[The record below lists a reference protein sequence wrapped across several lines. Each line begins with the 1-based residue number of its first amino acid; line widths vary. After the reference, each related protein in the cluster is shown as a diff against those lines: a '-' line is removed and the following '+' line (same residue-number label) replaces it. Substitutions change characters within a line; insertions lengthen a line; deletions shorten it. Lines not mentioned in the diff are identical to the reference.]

1 MLQHLI
7 SMLQRTIFFLFLLG
21 GVLVSLVAKAD
32 DNPRTFILLDKGW
45 GYRPVSDTGLKSSMK
60 QVTVPHTW
68 NANYIPGTRSYN
80 REMMVYRRDLEIT
93 PDMKDKR
100 LFLYFE
106 GVNSS
111 ATVLVNNKSVGSHKG
126 GYTAFC
132 MEVTDYAKQGTNK
145 LEVWVTNAYNPE
157 ILPISGDFNIYGGI
171 HRPCHLLVTEQDC
184 ISPLFYAS
192 PGVFIHQ
199 DKVSEK
205 QAQITVETML
215 SLRGKKQGLKVR
227 TTIEDAKGN
236 IISQNIEQNVTIE
249 NVKQPFVIEHPVLWN
264 AKQNPHLYKVIV
276 ELLDNGKV
284 IDRVEQRTGL
294 RYFSVDADK
303 GFFLNGKYLDLYGF
317 CLHEEVEGKGSA
329 LSAEDHE
336 RDMELVKESGATS
349 LRLVH
354 YPHSESIYHLSDE
367 NGIVLWTEIPMVG
380 PGGYDFC
387 GFINTDGLK
396 EHARQVLKELVY
408 QKYNHP
414 SICFWGIFN
423 EIRTNYDNAEPFARE
438 LHELY
443 KEIDPSRLTTLASC
457 DDPKFY
463 QNCSDLMA
471 WNKYIGWYGSRN
483 APETAGNFFDKAKA
497 ASNGKPVAI
506 SEYGGGANVEHHFSM
521 KENDVKPSGQF
532 HPEEGQTYIHEGN
545 WSAFAQRPYMWA
557 KYIWVFADFQSAIRN
572 EGGKPGIN
580 DKGLVTYDRKIKKDA
595 FYFYKANWSTEPMIY
610 ITSRRFTKRP
620 EASVQVKVYSNL
632 RENTLYVN
640 GKKIETIT
648 PDKVR
653 LCLFKGITL
662 KQKSD
667 SLNRVMWQNV
677 TLSKGENRIRV
688 EGKSKA
694 GVIEDTC
701 VWYLK

>member
-1 MLQHLI
+1 
-7 SMLQRTIFFLFLLG
+7 MLQRTIFFLFLLG

-227 TTIEDAKGN
+227 TTIEDVKGN

-610 ITSRRFTKRP
+610 ITSRRFTERP
-620 EASVQVKVYSNL
+620 EANVQVKVYSNL

-640 GKKIETIT
+640 GKKI
-648 PDKVR
+648 
-653 LCLFKGITL
+653 G

-667 SLNRVMWQNV
+667 SLHRVVWQNV

>member
-1 MLQHLI
+1 
-7 SMLQRTIFFLFLLG
+7 MLQRTIFFLFLLG

-111 ATVLVNNKSVGSHKG
+111 TTVLVNNKSVGSHKG

-132 MEVTDYAKQGTNK
+132 MEVTDYAKQGINK

-205 QAQITVETML
+205 LAQITVETML
-215 SLRGKKQGLKVR
+215 SLSGKKQGLKVR

-236 IISQNIEQNVTIE
+236 IISQNIEQNVTNE
-249 NVKQPFVIEHPVLWN
+249 NVKQPFVIDHPVLWN

-276 ELLDNGKV
+276 ELLDDGKV

-423 EIRTNYDNAEPFARE
+423 EIRTNYDNTEPFARE

-557 KYIWVFADFQSAIRN
+557 KYIWVFADFQSSIRN

-610 ITSRRFTKRP
+610 ITSRRFTERP

-640 GKKIETIT
+640 GKKI
-648 PDKVR
+648 
-653 LCLFKGITL
+653 G

-701 VWYLK
+701 VWFLK

>member
-1 MLQHLI
+1 
-7 SMLQRTIFFLFLLG
+7 MLQRTIFFLFLLG

-132 MEVTDYAKQGTNK
+132 MEMTDYAKQGINK

-205 QAQITVETML
+205 QAQITVETMF

-227 TTIEDAKGN
+227 TTVEDAKGN
-236 IISQNIEQNVTIE
+236 IISQNIEQNITNE
-249 NVKQPFVIEHPVLWN
+249 NVKQPFVIDHPVLWN

-640 GKKIETIT
+640 GKKI
-648 PDKVR
+648 
-653 LCLFKGITL
+653 G

-667 SLNRVMWQNV
+667 SLHRVVWQNV

-688 EGKSKA
+688 EGKFKA

>member
-1 MLQHLI
+1 
-7 SMLQRTIFFLFLLG
+7 MLQRTIFFLFLLG

-132 MEVTDYAKQGTNK
+132 MEVTDYAKQGINK
-145 LEVWVTNAYNPE
+145 LEVWVTNAYNLE

-205 QAQITVETML
+205 LAQITVETML
-215 SLRGKKQGLKVR
+215 SLSGKKQGLKVR

-236 IISQNIEQNVTIE
+236 IISQNIEQNVTNE
-249 NVKQPFVIEHPVLWN
+249 NVKQPFVIDHPVLWN

-557 KYIWVFADFQSAIRN
+557 KYIWVFADFQSSIRN

-610 ITSRRFTKRP
+610 ITSRRFTERP
-620 EASVQVKVYSNL
+620 EANVQVKVYSNL

-640 GKKIETIT
+640 GKKI
-648 PDKVR
+648 
-653 LCLFKGITL
+653 G

-667 SLNRVMWQNV
+667 SLHRVVWQNV

>member
-1 MLQHLI
+1 M
-7 SMLQRTIFFLFLLG
+7 
-21 GVLVSLVAKAD
+21 SLVAKAD

-132 MEVTDYAKQGTNK
+132 MEVTDYAKQGINK
-145 LEVWVTNAYNPE
+145 LEVWVTNAYNLE

-205 QAQITVETML
+205 LAQITVETML
-215 SLRGKKQGLKVR
+215 SLSGKKQGLKVR

-236 IISQNIEQNVTIE
+236 IISQNIEQNVTNE
-249 NVKQPFVIEHPVLWN
+249 NVKQPFVIDHPVLWN

-276 ELLDNGKV
+276 ELLDDGKV

-557 KYIWVFADFQSAIRN
+557 KYIWVFADFQSSIRN

-595 FYFYKANWSTEPMIY
+595 FYFYKASWSTEPMIY
-610 ITSRRFTKRP
+610 ITSRRFTERP
-620 EASVQVKVYSNL
+620 EANVQVKVYSNL

-640 GKKIETIT
+640 GKKI
-648 PDKVR
+648 
-653 LCLFKGITL
+653 G

-667 SLNRVMWQNV
+667 SLHRVVWQNV

>member
-1 MLQHLI
+1 
-7 SMLQRTIFFLFLLG
+7 MLQRTIFFLFLLG

-184 ISPLFYAS
+184 ILPLFYAS

-227 TTIEDAKGN
+227 TTIEDVKGN
-236 IISQNIEQNVTIE
+236 IISQNIEQNVTNE
-249 NVKQPFVIEHPVLWN
+249 NVKQPFVIDHPVLWN

-557 KYIWVFADFQSAIRN
+557 KYIWVFADFQSSIRN

-610 ITSRRFTKRP
+610 ITSRRFTERP
-620 EASVQVKVYSNL
+620 EANVQVKVYSNL

-640 GKKIETIT
+640 GKKI
-648 PDKVR
+648 
-653 LCLFKGITL
+653 G

-667 SLNRVMWQNV
+667 SLHRVVWQNV

>member
-132 MEVTDYAKQGTNK
+132 MEVTDYAKQGINK

-640 GKKIETIT
+640 GKKI
-648 PDKVR
+648 
-653 LCLFKGITL
+653 G

-667 SLNRVMWQNV
+667 SLHRVVWQNV

>member
-1 MLQHLI
+1 
-7 SMLQRTIFFLFLLG
+7 MLQRTIFFLFLLG

-215 SLRGKKQGLKVR
+215 SLSGKKQGLKVR

-236 IISQNIEQNVTIE
+236 IISQNIEQNVTNE
-249 NVKQPFVIEHPVLWN
+249 NVKQPFVIDHPVLWN

-276 ELLDNGKV
+276 ELLDAGKV

-557 KYIWVFADFQSAIRN
+557 KYIWVFADFQSSIRN

-580 DKGLVTYDRKIKKDA
+580 DKGIVTYDRKIKKDA
-595 FYFYKANWSTEPMIY
+595 FYFYKASWSTEPMIY
-610 ITSRRFTKRP
+610 ITSRRFTERP
-620 EASVQVKVYSNL
+620 EANVQVKVYSNL

-640 GKKIETIT
+640 GKKI
-648 PDKVR
+648 
-653 LCLFKGITL
+653 G

-667 SLNRVMWQNV
+667 SLHRVVWQNV

>member
-1 MLQHLI
+1 
-7 SMLQRTIFFLFLLG
+7 MLQRTIFFLFLLG

-45 GYRPVSDTGLKSSMK
+45 GYRPISDTGLKSSMK

-93 PDMKDKR
+93 PNMKDKR

-132 MEVTDYAKQGTNK
+132 MEVTDYAKQGINK

-236 IISQNIEQNVTIE
+236 IISQNIEQNVTNE

-276 ELLDNGKV
+276 ELLDDGKV

-545 WSAFAQRPYMWA
+545 WSAFAERPYMWA
-557 KYIWVFADFQSAIRN
+557 KYIWVFADFQSSIRN

-610 ITSRRFTKRP
+610 ITSRRFTERP
-620 EASVQVKVYSNL
+620 EANVQVKVYSNL

-640 GKKIETIT
+640 GKKI
-648 PDKVR
+648 
-653 LCLFKGITL
+653 G

-667 SLNRVMWQNV
+667 PLHRVVWQNV

-701 VWYLK
+701 VWFVK

>member
-1 MLQHLI
+1 M
-7 SMLQRTIFFLFLLG
+7 FLLG

-132 MEVTDYAKQGTNK
+132 MEVTDYAKQGINK
-145 LEVWVTNAYNPE
+145 LEVWVTNAYNLE

-205 QAQITVETML
+205 LAQITVETML
-215 SLRGKKQGLKVR
+215 SLSGKKQGLKVR

-236 IISQNIEQNVTIE
+236 IISQNIEQNVTNE
-249 NVKQPFVIEHPVLWN
+249 NVKQPFVIDHPVLWN

-276 ELLDNGKV
+276 ELLDDGKV

-557 KYIWVFADFQSAIRN
+557 KYIWVFADFQSSIRN

-595 FYFYKANWSTEPMIY
+595 FYFYKASWSTEPMIY
-610 ITSRRFTKRP
+610 ITSRRFTERP
-620 EASVQVKVYSNL
+620 EANVQVKVYSNL

-640 GKKIETIT
+640 GKKI
-648 PDKVR
+648 
-653 LCLFKGITL
+653 G

-667 SLNRVMWQNV
+667 SLHRVVWQNV

>member
-471 WNKYIGWYGSRN
+471 WNKYIVWYGSRN

-640 GKKIETIT
+640 GKKI
-648 PDKVR
+648 
-653 LCLFKGITL
+653 G

>member
-1 MLQHLI
+1 
-7 SMLQRTIFFLFLLG
+7 MLQRTIFFLFLLG

-132 MEVTDYAKQGTNK
+132 MEVTDYAKQGINK

-227 TTIEDAKGN
+227 TTVEDAKGN
-236 IISQNIEQNVTIE
+236 IISQNIEQNITNE
-249 NVKQPFVIEHPVLWN
+249 NVKQPFVIDHPVLWN

-329 LSAEDHE
+329 LSVEDHE

-640 GKKIETIT
+640 GKKI
-648 PDKVR
+648 
-653 LCLFKGITL
+653 G

-667 SLNRVMWQNV
+667 SLHRVVWQNV

>member
-236 IISQNIEQNVTIE
+236 IISQNIEQNVTNE

-317 CLHEEVEGKGSA
+317 CLHEEVEGKGSV

-640 GKKIETIT
+640 GKKI
-648 PDKVR
+648 
-653 LCLFKGITL
+653 G

-667 SLNRVMWQNV
+667 SLHRVVWQNV

>member
-1 MLQHLI
+1 
-7 SMLQRTIFFLFLLG
+7 MLQRTIFFLFLLG

-236 IISQNIEQNVTIE
+236 IISQNIEQNVTNE

-276 ELLDNGKV
+276 ELLDDGKV

-317 CLHEEVEGKGSA
+317 CLHEEVEDKGSA

-443 KEIDPSRLTTLASC
+443 KEIDSSRLTTLASC

-557 KYIWVFADFQSAIRN
+557 KYIWVFADFQSSIRN

-580 DKGLVTYDRKIKKDA
+580 DKGIVTYDRKIKKDG

-610 ITSRRFTKRP
+610 ITSRRFTERP
-620 EASVQVKVYSNL
+620 EANVQVKVYSNL

-640 GKKIETIT
+640 GKKI
-648 PDKVR
+648 
-653 LCLFKGITL
+653 G

-667 SLNRVMWQNV
+667 SLHRVVWQNV

-688 EGKSKA
+688 EGKSKV

>member
-1 MLQHLI
+1 
-7 SMLQRTIFFLFLLG
+7 MLQRTIFFLFLLG

-506 SEYGGGANVEHHFSM
+506 SEYGGGATVEHHFSM

-557 KYIWVFADFQSAIRN
+557 KYIWVFADFQSSIRN

-610 ITSRRFTKRP
+610 ITSRRFTERP
-620 EASVQVKVYSNL
+620 EANVQVKVYSNL

-640 GKKIETIT
+640 GKKI
-648 PDKVR
+648 
-653 LCLFKGITL
+653 G

-667 SLNRVMWQNV
+667 SLHRVVWQNV

>member
-1 MLQHLI
+1 
-7 SMLQRTIFFLFLLG
+7 MLQRTIFFLFLLG

-132 MEVTDYAKQGTNK
+132 MEVTDYAKQGINK

-236 IISQNIEQNVTIE
+236 IISQNIEQNVTTE

-497 ASNGKPVAI
+497 ASDGKPVAI

-580 DKGLVTYDRKIKKDA
+580 DKGLVTYDRKIKKDV

-640 GKKIETIT
+640 GKKI
-648 PDKVR
+648 
-653 LCLFKGITL
+653 G

-667 SLNRVMWQNV
+667 SLHRVVWQNV

>member
-1 MLQHLI
+1 
-7 SMLQRTIFFLFLLG
+7 MLQRTIFFLFLLG

-132 MEVTDYAKQGTNK
+132 MEVTDYAKQGINK

-227 TTIEDAKGN
+227 TTVEDAKGN
-236 IISQNIEQNVTIE
+236 IILQNIEQNVTTE

-497 ASNGKPVAI
+497 ASDGKPVAI

-557 KYIWVFADFQSAIRN
+557 KYIWVFADFQSSIRN

-595 FYFYKANWSTEPMIY
+595 FYFYKASWSTEPMIY
-610 ITSRRFTKRP
+610 ITSRRFTERP
-620 EASVQVKVYSNL
+620 EANVQVKVYSNL

-640 GKKIETIT
+640 GKKI
-648 PDKVR
+648 
-653 LCLFKGITL
+653 G

-667 SLNRVMWQNV
+667 SLHRVVWQNV

>member
-1 MLQHLI
+1 
-7 SMLQRTIFFLFLLG
+7 MLQRTIFFLFLLG

-236 IISQNIEQNVTIE
+236 IISQNIEQNVTNE

-317 CLHEEVEGKGSA
+317 CLHEEVEGKGSV

-640 GKKIETIT
+640 GKKI
-648 PDKVR
+648 
-653 LCLFKGITL
+653 G

-667 SLNRVMWQNV
+667 SLHRVVWQNV

>member
-1 MLQHLI
+1 
-7 SMLQRTIFFLFLLG
+7 MLQRTIFFLFLLG

-215 SLRGKKQGLKVR
+215 SLSGKKQGLKVR

-236 IISQNIEQNVTIE
+236 IISQNIEQNVTNE

-276 ELLDNGKV
+276 ELLDAGKV

-557 KYIWVFADFQSAIRN
+557 KYIWVFADFQSSIRN
-572 EGGKPGIN
+572 EGGKPGVN

-595 FYFYKANWSTEPMIY
+595 FYFYKASWSTEPMIY
-610 ITSRRFTKRP
+610 ITSRRFTERP
-620 EASVQVKVYSNL
+620 EANVQVKVYSNL

-640 GKKIETIT
+640 GKKI
-648 PDKVR
+648 
-653 LCLFKGITL
+653 G

-667 SLNRVMWQNV
+667 SLHRVVWQNV

-701 VWYLK
+701 VWFVK

>member
-1 MLQHLI
+1 
-7 SMLQRTIFFLFLLG
+7 MLQRTIFFLFLLG

-227 TTIEDAKGN
+227 TTIEDVKGN
-236 IISQNIEQNVTIE
+236 IISQNIEQNVTNE
-249 NVKQPFVIEHPVLWN
+249 NVKQPFVIDHPVLWN

-276 ELLDNGKV
+276 ELLDAGKV

-557 KYIWVFADFQSAIRN
+557 KYIWVFADFQSSIRN

-610 ITSRRFTKRP
+610 ITSRRFTERP
-620 EASVQVKVYSNL
+620 EANVQVKVYSNL

-640 GKKIETIT
+640 GKKI
-648 PDKVR
+648 
-653 LCLFKGITL
+653 G

-667 SLNRVMWQNV
+667 SLHRVVWQNV

>member
-1 MLQHLI
+1 
-7 SMLQRTIFFLFLLG
+7 MLQRTIFFLFLLG

-132 MEVTDYAKQGTNK
+132 MEVTDYAKQGINK

-205 QAQITVETML
+205 LAQITVETML
-215 SLRGKKQGLKVR
+215 SLSGKKQGLKVR

-236 IISQNIEQNVTIE
+236 IISQNIEQNVTNE
-249 NVKQPFVIEHPVLWN
+249 NVKQPFVIDHPVLWN

-276 ELLDNGKV
+276 ELLDAGKV

-557 KYIWVFADFQSAIRN
+557 KYIWVFADFQSSIRN

-595 FYFYKANWSTEPMIY
+595 FYFYKASWSTEPMIY
-610 ITSRRFTKRP
+610 ITSRRFTERP
-620 EASVQVKVYSNL
+620 EANVQVKVYSNL

-640 GKKIETIT
+640 GKKI
-648 PDKVR
+648 
-653 LCLFKGITL
+653 G

-667 SLNRVMWQNV
+667 SLHRVVWQNV

-701 VWYLK
+701 VWFVK

>member
-1 MLQHLI
+1 
-7 SMLQRTIFFLFLLG
+7 MLQRTIFFLFLLG

-557 KYIWVFADFQSAIRN
+557 KYIWVFADFQSSIRN

-610 ITSRRFTKRP
+610 IMSRRFTERP
-620 EASVQVKVYSNL
+620 EANVQVKVYSNL

-640 GKKIETIT
+640 GKKI
-648 PDKVR
+648 
-653 LCLFKGITL
+653 G

-667 SLNRVMWQNV
+667 SLHRVVWQNV

>member
-1 MLQHLI
+1 
-7 SMLQRTIFFLFLLG
+7 MLQRTIFFLFLLG

-157 ILPISGDFNIYGGI
+157 ILPSSGDFNIEGGI
-171 HRPCHLLVTEQDC
+171 LRPCHLLVTEQDC

-227 TTIEDAKGN
+227 TTIEDVKGN
-236 IISQNIEQNVTIE
+236 IISQNIEQNVTNE
-249 NVKQPFVIEHPVLWN
+249 NVKQPFVIDHPVLWN

-557 KYIWVFADFQSAIRN
+557 KYIWVFADFQSSIRN

-610 ITSRRFTKRP
+610 ITSRRFTERP
-620 EASVQVKVYSNL
+620 EANVQVKVYSNL

-640 GKKIETIT
+640 GKKI
-648 PDKVR
+648 
-653 LCLFKGITL
+653 G

-667 SLNRVMWQNV
+667 SLHRVVWQNV

>member
-1 MLQHLI
+1 
-7 SMLQRTIFFLFLLG
+7 MLQRTIFFWFLLG

-132 MEVTDYAKQGTNK
+132 MEVTDYAKQGINK

-205 QAQITVETML
+205 LAQITVETML
-215 SLRGKKQGLKVR
+215 SLSGKKQGLKVR

-236 IISQNIEQNVTIE
+236 IISQNIEQNVTNE
-249 NVKQPFVIEHPVLWN
+249 NVKQPFVIDHPVLWN

-276 ELLDNGKV
+276 ELLDDGKV

-557 KYIWVFADFQSAIRN
+557 KYIWVFADFQSSIRN

-595 FYFYKANWSTEPMIY
+595 FYFYKASWSTEPMIY
-610 ITSRRFTKRP
+610 ITSRRFTERP
-620 EASVQVKVYSNL
+620 EANVQVKVYSNL

-640 GKKIETIT
+640 GKKI
-648 PDKVR
+648 
-653 LCLFKGITL
+653 G

-667 SLNRVMWQNV
+667 SLHRVVWQNV

>member
-1 MLQHLI
+1 
-7 SMLQRTIFFLFLLG
+7 MLQRTIFFLFLLG

-80 REMMVYRRDLEIT
+80 REMMVYSRDLEIT

-132 MEVTDYAKQGTNK
+132 MEVTDYAKQGINK
-145 LEVWVTNAYNPE
+145 LEVWVTNAYNLE

-205 QAQITVETML
+205 LAQITVETML
-215 SLRGKKQGLKVR
+215 SLSGKKQGLKVR

-236 IISQNIEQNVTIE
+236 IISQNIEQNVTNE
-249 NVKQPFVIEHPVLWN
+249 NVKQPFVIDHPVLWN

-276 ELLDNGKV
+276 ELLDDGKV

-557 KYIWVFADFQSAIRN
+557 KYIWVFADFQSSIRN

-595 FYFYKANWSTEPMIY
+595 FYFYKASWSTEPMIY
-610 ITSRRFTKRP
+610 ITSRRFTERP
-620 EASVQVKVYSNL
+620 EANVQVKVYSNL

-640 GKKIETIT
+640 GKKI
-648 PDKVR
+648 
-653 LCLFKGITL
+653 G

-667 SLNRVMWQNV
+667 SLHRVVWQNV

>member
-1 MLQHLI
+1 
-7 SMLQRTIFFLFLLG
+7 MLQRTIFFLFLLG

-497 ASNGKPVAI
+497 ASDGKPVAI

-557 KYIWVFADFQSAIRN
+557 KYIWVFADFQSSIRN

-610 ITSRRFTKRP
+610 ITSRRFTERP
-620 EASVQVKVYSNL
+620 EANVQVKVYSNL

-640 GKKIETIT
+640 GKKI
-648 PDKVR
+648 
-653 LCLFKGITL
+653 G

-667 SLNRVMWQNV
+667 SLHRVVWQNV

>member
-1 MLQHLI
+1 
-7 SMLQRTIFFLFLLG
+7 MLQRTIFFLFLLG

-132 MEVTDYAKQGTNK
+132 MEVTDYAKQGINK

-215 SLRGKKQGLKVR
+215 SLSGKKQGLKVR

-236 IISQNIEQNVTIE
+236 IISQNIEQNVTNE
-249 NVKQPFVIEHPVLWN
+249 NVKQPFVIDHPVLWN
-264 AKQNPHLYKVIV
+264 AKQNPNLYKVIV
-276 ELLDNGKV
+276 ELLDAGKV

-557 KYIWVFADFQSAIRN
+557 KYIWVFADFQSSIRN

-610 ITSRRFTKRP
+610 ITSRRFTERP
-620 EASVQVKVYSNL
+620 EANVQVKVYSNL

-640 GKKIETIT
+640 GKKI
-648 PDKVR
+648 
-653 LCLFKGITL
+653 G

-667 SLNRVMWQNV
+667 PLHRVVWQNV

-701 VWYLK
+701 VWFVK

>member
-236 IISQNIEQNVTIE
+236 IISQNIEQNVTNE

-317 CLHEEVEGKGSA
+317 CLHEEVEGKGSV

-387 GFINTDGLK
+387 GFINTDGFK

-640 GKKIETIT
+640 GKKI
-648 PDKVR
+648 
-653 LCLFKGITL
+653 G

-667 SLNRVMWQNV
+667 SLHRVVWQNV

>member
-1 MLQHLI
+1 
-7 SMLQRTIFFLFLLG
+7 MLQRTIFFLFLLG

-215 SLRGKKQGLKVR
+215 SLSGKKQGLKVR
-227 TTIEDAKGN
+227 TTVEDAKGN
-236 IISQNIEQNVTIE
+236 IISQNIEQNVTNE
-249 NVKQPFVIEHPVLWN
+249 NVKQPFVIDHPVLWN
-264 AKQNPHLYKVIV
+264 AKQNPYLYKVIV
-276 ELLDNGKV
+276 ELLDAGKV

-557 KYIWVFADFQSAIRN
+557 KYIWVFADFQSSIRN

-610 ITSRRFTKRP
+610 ITSRRFTERP
-620 EASVQVKVYSNL
+620 EANVQVKVYSNL

-640 GKKIETIT
+640 GKKI
-648 PDKVR
+648 
-653 LCLFKGITL
+653 G

-667 SLNRVMWQNV
+667 PLHRVVWQNV

-701 VWYLK
+701 VWFVK

>member
-1 MLQHLI
+1 
-7 SMLQRTIFFLFLLG
+7 MLQRTIFFLFLLG

-132 MEVTDYAKQGTNK
+132 MEVTDYAKQGINK

-215 SLRGKKQGLKVR
+215 SLSGKKQGLKVR

-236 IISQNIEQNVTIE
+236 IISQNIEQNVTNE
-249 NVKQPFVIEHPVLWN
+249 NVKQPFVIDHPVLWN
-264 AKQNPHLYKVIV
+264 AKQNPYLYKVIV
-276 ELLDNGKV
+276 ELLDAGKV

-317 CLHEEVEGKGSA
+317 CLHEEVEDKGSA

-557 KYIWVFADFQSAIRN
+557 KYIWVFADFQSSIRN

-595 FYFYKANWSTEPMIY
+595 FYFYKASWSTEPMIY
-610 ITSRRFTKRP
+610 ITSRRFTERP
-620 EASVQVKVYSNL
+620 EANVQVKVYSNL

-640 GKKIETIT
+640 GKKI
-648 PDKVR
+648 
-653 LCLFKGITL
+653 G

-667 SLNRVMWQNV
+667 SLHRVVWQNV

>member
-132 MEVTDYAKQGTNK
+132 MEVTDYAKQGINK

-227 TTIEDAKGN
+227 TTVEDAKGN
-236 IISQNIEQNVTIE
+236 IISQNIEQNVTNE
-249 NVKQPFVIEHPVLWN
+249 NVKQPFVIDHLVLWN

-276 ELLDNGKV
+276 ELLDDGKV

-336 RDMELVKESGATS
+336 RDMELVKESGVTS

-483 APETAGNFFDKAKA
+483 APETAGNFFDKAKV

-580 DKGLVTYDRKIKKDA
+580 DKGLVTYDRKIKKDV

-610 ITSRRFTKRP
+610 ITSRRFTERP

-640 GKKIETIT
+640 GKKI
-648 PDKVR
+648 
-653 LCLFKGITL
+653 G

-667 SLNRVMWQNV
+667 SLHRVVWQNV

>member
-227 TTIEDAKGN
+227 TTIEDVKGN
-236 IISQNIEQNVTIE
+236 IISQNIEQNVTNE
-249 NVKQPFVIEHPVLWN
+249 NVKQPFVIDHPVLWN

-557 KYIWVFADFQSAIRN
+557 KYIWVFADFQSSIRN

-610 ITSRRFTKRP
+610 ITSRRFTERP
-620 EASVQVKVYSNL
+620 EANVQVKVYSNL

-640 GKKIETIT
+640 GKKI
-648 PDKVR
+648 
-653 LCLFKGITL
+653 G

-667 SLNRVMWQNV
+667 SLHRVVWQNV

>member
-60 QVTVPHTW
+60 QVTLPHTW

-132 MEVTDYAKQGTNK
+132 MEVTDYAKQGINK
-145 LEVWVTNAYNPE
+145 LEVWVTNVYNPE

-227 TTIEDAKGN
+227 TTVEDAKGN
-236 IISQNIEQNVTIE
+236 IISQNIEQNVTNE
-249 NVKQPFVIEHPVLWN
+249 NVKQPFVIDHPVLWN

-276 ELLDNGKV
+276 ELLDDGKV

-640 GKKIETIT
+640 GKKI
-648 PDKVR
+648 
-653 LCLFKGITL
+653 G

-667 SLNRVMWQNV
+667 SLHRVVWQNV

>member
-1 MLQHLI
+1 
-7 SMLQRTIFFLFLLG
+7 MLQRTIFFLFLLG

-132 MEVTDYAKQGTNK
+132 MEVTDYAKQGINK

-227 TTIEDAKGN
+227 TTVEDAKGN
-236 IISQNIEQNVTIE
+236 IISQNIEQNVTNE
-249 NVKQPFVIEHPVLWN
+249 NVKQPFVIDHPVLWN

-276 ELLDNGKV
+276 ELLDDGKV

-336 RDMELVKESGATS
+336 RDMELVKESGVTS

-483 APETAGNFFDKAKA
+483 APETAGNFFDKAKV

-580 DKGLVTYDRKIKKDA
+580 DKGLVTYDRKIKKDV

-610 ITSRRFTKRP
+610 ITSRRFTERP

-640 GKKIETIT
+640 GKKI
-648 PDKVR
+648 
-653 LCLFKGITL
+653 G

-667 SLNRVMWQNV
+667 SLHRVVWQNV

>member
-1 MLQHLI
+1 
-7 SMLQRTIFFLFLLG
+7 MLQRTIFFLFLLG

-132 MEVTDYAKQGTNK
+132 MEVTDYAKQGINK

-205 QAQITVETML
+205 LAQITVETML
-215 SLRGKKQGLKVR
+215 SLSGKKQGLKVR

-236 IISQNIEQNVTIE
+236 IISQNIEQNVTNE
-249 NVKQPFVIEHPVLWN
+249 NVKQPFVIDHPVLWN

-276 ELLDNGKV
+276 ELLDDGKV

-557 KYIWVFADFQSAIRN
+557 KYIWVFADFQSSIRN

-595 FYFYKANWSTEPMIY
+595 FYFYKASWSTEPMIY
-610 ITSRRFTKRP
+610 ITSRRFTERP
-620 EASVQVKVYSNL
+620 EANVQVKVYSNL

-640 GKKIETIT
+640 GKKI
-648 PDKVR
+648 
-653 LCLFKGITL
+653 G

-667 SLNRVMWQNV
+667 SLHRVVWQNV

>member
-1 MLQHLI
+1 
-7 SMLQRTIFFLFLLG
+7 MLQRTIFFLFLLG

-132 MEVTDYAKQGTNK
+132 MEVTDYAKQGINK

-227 TTIEDAKGN
+227 TTIEDAKRN
-236 IISQNIEQNVTIE
+236 IISQNIEQNVTNE
-249 NVKQPFVIEHPVLWN
+249 NVKQPFVIDHPVLWN
-264 AKQNPHLYKVIV
+264 AKQNPYLYKVIV
-276 ELLDNGKV
+276 ELLDAGKV

-557 KYIWVFADFQSAIRN
+557 KYIWVFADFQSSIRN

-595 FYFYKANWSTEPMIY
+595 FYFYKASWSTEPMIY
-610 ITSRRFTKRP
+610 ITSRRFTERP
-620 EASVQVKVYSNL
+620 EANVQVKVYSNL

-640 GKKIETIT
+640 GKKI
-648 PDKVR
+648 
-653 LCLFKGITL
+653 G

-667 SLNRVMWQNV
+667 SLHRVVWQNV

>member
-1 MLQHLI
+1 
-7 SMLQRTIFFLFLLG
+7 MLQRTIFFLFLLG

-132 MEVTDYAKQGTNK
+132 MEVTDYAKQGINK

-236 IISQNIEQNVTIE
+236 IISQNIEQNVTNE

-276 ELLDNGKV
+276 ELLDAGKV

-557 KYIWVFADFQSAIRN
+557 KYIWVFADFQSSIRN

-610 ITSRRFTKRP
+610 ITSRRFTERP
-620 EASVQVKVYSNL
+620 EANVQVKVYSNL

-640 GKKIETIT
+640 GKKI
-648 PDKVR
+648 
-653 LCLFKGITL
+653 G

-667 SLNRVMWQNV
+667 SLHRVVWQNV

>member
-303 GFFLNGKYLDLYGF
+303 GFFLNGKYLDLYGL

-640 GKKIETIT
+640 GKKI
-648 PDKVR
+648 
-653 LCLFKGITL
+653 G

>member
-1 MLQHLI
+1 
-7 SMLQRTIFFLFLLG
+7 MLQRTIFFLFLLG

-132 MEVTDYAKQGTNK
+132 MEVTDYAKQGINK

-227 TTIEDAKGN
+227 TTVEDAKGN
-236 IISQNIEQNVTIE
+236 IILQNIEQNVTTE

-497 ASNGKPVAI
+497 ASDGKPVAI

-557 KYIWVFADFQSAIRN
+557 KYIWVFADFQSSIRN

-610 ITSRRFTKRP
+610 ITSRRFTERP
-620 EASVQVKVYSNL
+620 EANVQVKVYSNL
-632 RENTLYVN
+632 RENALYVN
-640 GKKIETIT
+640 GKKI
-648 PDKVR
+648 
-653 LCLFKGITL
+653 G

-667 SLNRVMWQNV
+667 SLHRVVWQNV